1 MISVVIVICLGILT
15 IGAAA
20 GCVVFGIAS
29 IGTLLALGFE
39 AGLFLMPIILIY
51 LVARMIWRMTTASK
65 TEKEKKSDKKDEK

>member
-39 AGLFLMPIILIY
+39 AGLFLMPLILIY
-51 LVARMIWRMTTASK
+51 LVAKMVWRATTGSK
-65 TEKEKKSDKKDEK
+65 DKKSEKKDEK